1 MHTILENRHTG
12 MPTIIREMKKSGLPE
27 PEFIEE
33 RACFKVILKNRFS
46 EQFIMIDEDDRLSKQ
61 LKKTA
66 HQNSSSKLSEESIK
80 TQAHKAKV
88 LGFVNV
94 NMELDKNVNVEIKR
108 INFD

>member
-1 MHTILENRHTG
+1 M
-12 MPTIIREMKKSGLPE
+12 
-27 PEFIEE
+27 
-33 RACFKVILKNRFS
+33 
-46 EQFIMIDEDDRLSKQ
+46 
-61 LKKTA
+61 KTA